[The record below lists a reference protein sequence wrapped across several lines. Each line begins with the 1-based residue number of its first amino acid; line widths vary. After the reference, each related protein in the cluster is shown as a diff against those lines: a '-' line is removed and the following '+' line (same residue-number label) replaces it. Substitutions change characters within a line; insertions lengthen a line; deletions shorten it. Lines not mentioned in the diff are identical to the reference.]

1 MTDHDY
7 RVTQYLE
14 AIARLCLE
22 TSRNPA
28 LLPWFL
34 AILSKVPSTL
44 LALRRARRIVA

>member
-1 MTDHDY
+1 MTHDH

-28 LLPWFL
+28 LLPVFVQL
-34 AILSKVPSTL
+34 VAMVPATIVS
-44 LALRRARRIVA
+44 LRREQKRLAA